1 MTNQTKLGDIS
12 NLIAD
17 MTMKGASNEE
27 LTKIVRYIMSV
38 IDGNDTEDDDY
49 IHELKEKYQ
58 ID

>member
-12 NLIAD
+12 NLIAV

-27 LTKIVRYIMSV
+27 LTKIVRYSMSV

-49 IHELKEKYQ
+49 IRELKEKYQ